1 MFKMEIDVSALR
13 ADQLAKIAVF
23 LRDFKSVALS
33 DDPIDIIA
41 GAFGEHGIDNES
53 FAAAR
58 AVTSAKADGLGKPER
73 TAAEELADEQRG
85 DLTADA
91 NGLPWDVRIHSGT
104 RAVNADGSW
113 RLRRGVDPELVE
125 TVEAELRALM
135 ASPVAQTPEQ
145 AFGAVVTCEPSPV
158 APPPPPAP
166 VADPEPAAPA
176 VPPAPPTPAAE
187 PQAVTLPDLM
197 TLAARAMTGGKITPA
212 QLSEITQRH
221 GVANVGLLSARPDL
235 VPQVFADLKSH
246 LGEA

>member
-1 MFKMEIDVSALR
+1 MFKMEIDVSALS
-13 ADQLAKIAVF
+13 AEQLAKIADF
-23 LRDFKSVALS
+23 LRGFKNEEVPAVE
-33 DDPIDIIA
+33 IDTRT
-41 GAFGEHGIDNES
+41 E
-53 FAAAR
+53 
-58 AVTSAKADGLGKPER
+58 PER
-73 TAAEELADEQRG
+73 LSDEQRG
-85 DLTADA
+85 DLTADT

-113 RLRRGVDPELVE
+113 RLRRGVDPELVK

-135 ASPVAQTPEQ
+135 GAPVAQTPEQ
-145 AFGAVVTCEPSPV
+145 AFGAAVASEPSPV
-158 APPPPPAP
+158 APPPP
-166 VADPEPAAPA
+166 VADPEPVAPA
-176 VPPAPPTPAAE
+176 VPPAPPAPAPE

>member
-1 MFKMEIDVSALR
+1 MFKMEIDVSALS
-13 ADQLAKIAVF
+13 AEQLAKIADF
-23 LRDFKSVALS
+23 LRDFKS
-33 DDPIDIIA
+33 
-41 GAFGEHGIDNES
+41 E
-53 FAAAR
+53 AAAP
-58 AVTSAKADGLGKPER
+58 AVAVELDTRTEPER
-73 TAAEELADEQRG
+73 LSDEQRG

-113 RLRRGVDPELVE
+113 RLRRGVDPELVK

-135 ASPVAQTPEQ
+135 AAPVAQTPEQ
-145 AFGAVVTCEPSPV
+145 AFGAVVPSEPSPV
-158 APPPPPAP
+158 APPPPAP

-176 VPPAPPTPAAE
+176 APPAPPAPAPE
-187 PQAVTLPDLM
+187 SQAVTLPDLM